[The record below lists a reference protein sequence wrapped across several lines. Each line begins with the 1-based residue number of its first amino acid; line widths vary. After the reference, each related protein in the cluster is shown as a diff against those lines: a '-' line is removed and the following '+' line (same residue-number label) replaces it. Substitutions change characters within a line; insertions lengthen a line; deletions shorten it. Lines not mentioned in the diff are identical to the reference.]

1 MNELV
6 VNNYPKSSITEAIK
20 TIRANLRFSAVNKKI
35 QTILITSSMA
45 GEGKSFVSANL
56 AATFANATER
66 VLLIDCD
73 LRNGRIKSMFNVKN
87 KSNLGLSNL
96 LIDDEW
102 YKNFKSY
109 VNPTKIK
116 NLHII
121 TSGSIPPNPSLL
133 LESKK
138 MSLIVENLRKI
149 YDVIIF
155 DTPSVTGL
163 TDALVMTN
171 LADASLIVV
180 RAKKTPFEVL
190 QNTKKALEN
199 VGANVAGVILNRVDV
214 KDTKY

>member
-102 YKNFKSY
+102 YKNFKNY

-116 NLHII
+116 YLHII
-121 TSGSIPPNPSLL
+121 TSGSITPNPSLL

-199 VGANVAGVILNRVDV
+199 AGANVAGVILNCVDV